1 MKKSKITVIGTITRD
16 TLVFSDGNKKD
27 SFGGILY
34 NLCTFSALGGDWMEI
49 YPVCNLG
56 YDAYNQ
62 VMEILEQY
70 GNVKP
75 DGIRKVKK
83 KNNHVFLLIDRRS
96 EREEILKNRV
106 PALSFSQIE
115 PFLESDAVL
124 VNFIS
129 GFDITLKTMK
139 RIRQATDALIFWDVH
154 SFTLGIRRDGKRFLR
169 TPNRWKE
176 YLEQADIVQCNLP
189 ELNVLSGGK
198 LTSIENIKDF
208 GSCILDLGPS
218 ILLISL
224 GKEGAVAIHKKGK
237 GIGFIR
243 RAGVKVRGFKDATGC
258 GDVFSAGFLSCYLRT
273 KSLDRAL
280 EFANRVAAEKCRIS
294 GVEEVAGLLR
304 KYSFRLF

>member
-16 TLVFSDGNKKD
+16 TLVFHNGTKKE

-34 NLCTFSALGGDWMEI
+34 NLSVLSALGCDWMEI

-56 YDAYNQ
+56 YDVYNR
-62 VMEILEQY
+62 VAGILKQY

-83 KNNHVFLLIDRRS
+83 KNNHVSLFLDRTYD
-96 EREEILKNRV
+96 REEILKNRV

-129 GFDITLKTMK
+129 GFDVTIKTLKRM
-139 RIRQATDALIFWDVH
+139 RRATNALMFLDAH

-198 LTSIENIKDF
+198 LTSPEDIKDF
-208 GSCILDLGPS
+208 GSCVLDLGPS

-258 GDVFSAGFLSCYLRT
+258 GDVFSAGFLSCYLCT
-273 KSLDRAL
+273 KSLDQAL

-294 GVEEVAGLLR
+294 GVEEVGGLLR
-304 KYSFRLF
+304 KYATRLF